1 MASLSVHASLSS
13 WNSAY
18 PFSSVR
24 EDNISWE
31 FSKQREEKYTH
42 DTSVLEDYNQ
52 RMWCIITYF

>member
-13 WNSAY
+13 WNSTY

-31 FSKQREEKYTH
+31 FSKQREEKHTH
-42 DTSVLEDYNQ
+42 DISVLEDYNQ